1 MNFFSNYAKDKNLF
15 LTFIS
20 NPNKQ
25 KVKLID
31 QNNKIIFFNP
41 NYILNSFHVMMSVNK
56 GFYNIKLGKAK
67 SKEYKKEI
75 IHCST
80 NENKLTDSLKLHNIN
95 NNEENN
101 YYVVF
106 IDLNNDEIKDKI
118 KELSGTEITTD
129 NYANFYNLE
138 NLIKHF
144 KISEEFEINNIENG
158 IERAIYNRIATK
170 ELK

>member
-1 MNFFSNYAKDKNLF
+1 M
-15 LTFIS
+15 
-20 NPNKQ
+20 
-25 KVKLID
+25 
-31 QNNKIIFFNP
+31 
-41 NYILNSFHVMMSVNK
+41 
-56 GFYNIKLGKAK
+56 
-67 SKEYKKEI
+67 
-75 IHCST
+75 
-80 NENKLTDSLKLHNIN
+80 HNIN